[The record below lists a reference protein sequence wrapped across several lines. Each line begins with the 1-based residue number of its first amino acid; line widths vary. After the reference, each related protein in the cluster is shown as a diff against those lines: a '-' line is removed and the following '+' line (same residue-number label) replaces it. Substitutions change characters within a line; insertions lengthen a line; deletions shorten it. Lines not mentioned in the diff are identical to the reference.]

1 MSYKEFVPTAQQ
13 GSSYSSHDNVMSP
26 TLGKYLERS
35 ATESL
40 PYWSPATR
48 RGDDTSNAE
57 YNSIE
62 GIVDASN
69 TSQLAPSATE
79 FVPGGGMFR
88 MQSING
94 LNLQAAAWV
103 PPLVSSQSSDQQQI
117 EGRDQYDGQ
126 GLDTEGDIEPMVEV
140 S

>member
-13 GSSYSSHDNVMSP
+13 GSGGGYTSHDNTISP
-26 TLGKYLERS
+26 SIGKFLDRRGPE
-35 ATESL
+35 L

-48 RGDDTSNAE
+48 RAEDNGDE
-57 YNSIE
+57 YNTID
-62 GIVDASN
+62 GITDSSN
-69 TSQLAPSATE
+69 SNSNSQLAPSATE

-103 PPLVSSQSSDQQQI
+103 PPSVNTNTQSNDQVIYTQ
-117 EGRDQYDGQ
+117 
-126 GLDTEGDIEPMVEV
+126 LK
-140 S
+140 